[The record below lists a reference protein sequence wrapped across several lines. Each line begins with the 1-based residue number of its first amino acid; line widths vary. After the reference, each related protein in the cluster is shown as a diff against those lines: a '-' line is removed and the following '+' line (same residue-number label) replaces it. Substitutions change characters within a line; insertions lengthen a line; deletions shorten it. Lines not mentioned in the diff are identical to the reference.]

1 MNKNLISN
9 LGFMIKRDNILVSS
23 RVVANGLGK
32 LNKTVMRDIRNICDR
47 LEKDNNFSREQICT
61 LYIESSYIAENG
73 KQNKEI
79 LMTKQG
85 FLLYVFNIQG
95 YDIFKLQYINE
106 FDRLQDLLR
115 ERQSEEWLQTR
126 KQGKLVRRGETDVIQ
141 QLIQYAINLG
151 CKNTKFFY
159 SNYSKMVNK
168 FNGIGT
174 GQREFVDW
182 TTLNKIAQSEDIVQ
196 KEILKGMEQGLH
208 YSVIYEKCKEKV
220 QQYID
225 LVGIDVKLINGGKL
239 IEK

>member
-1 MNKNLISN
+1 MSKNLISN
-9 LGFMIKRDNILVSS
+9 LGFMIKKGNILVSS
-23 RVVANGLGK
+23 RVIANGLGK
-32 LNKTVMRDIRNICDR
+32 EHKHLLRDIDVIIKR
-47 LEKDNNFSREQICT
+47 LENNKDFNKDQIWT
-61 LYIESSYIAENG
+61 LFIASEYKGKNG
-73 KQNKEI
+73 KMNREI

-115 ERQSEEWLQTR
+115 EKQSEEWLKTR

-159 SNYSKMVNK
+159 SNYTRMVNK

-174 GQREFVDW
+174 GQREFADW
-182 TTLNKIAQSEDIVQ
+182 ITLNKIAQSEDIVQ

-208 YSVIYEKCKEKV
+208 YSVIYERCKEKV
-220 QQYID
+220 KQYID

>member
-1 MNKNLISN
+1 MSKNLISN
-9 LGFMIKRDNILVSS
+9 LGFMIKKDNILVSS

-32 LNKTVMRDIRNICDR
+32 EHKHLLRDINVIMKR
-47 LEKDNNFSREQICT
+47 LENNKDFNKDQIWT
-61 LYIESSYIAENG
+61 LFIASEYKGKNG
-73 KQNKEI
+73 RMNREI

-115 ERQSEEWLQTR
+115 EKQSEEWLKTR

-141 QLIQYAINLG
+141 QLIQYAINSG

-159 SNYSKMVNK
+159 SNYTKMVNK

-174 GQREFVDW
+174 GQREFADW
-182 TTLNKIAQSEDIVQ
+182 DTLNKIAQSEDLVQ
-196 KEILKGMEQGLH
+196 KEILKSMKQGLH
-208 YSVIYEKCKEKV
+208 YSVIYERCKEKV
-220 QQYID
+220 KQYID
-225 LVGIDVKLINGGKL
+225 LVGTDVKLIGGKN
-239 IEK
+239 E

>member
-9 LGFMIKRDNILVSS
+9 LGFMIKKDNILVSS

-47 LEKDNNFSREQICT
+47 LEKDNSFNREQMCT

-115 ERQSEEWLQTR
+115 EKQSEEWLQTR
-126 KQGKLVRRGETDVIQ
+126 KQGKLIRRGETDVIQ
-141 QLIQYAINLG
+141 QLVQYAINLG

-182 TTLNKIAQSEDIVQ
+182 TTLNKIAQSEDLVQ

-208 YSVIYEKCKEKV
+208 YSVIYERCKEKV
-220 QQYID
+220 KQYID
-225 LVGIDVKLINGGKL
+225 LVGTDVKLIGGKN
-239 IEK
+239 E

>member
-9 LGFMIKRDNILVSS
+9 LGFMIKKDEVLVSS

-32 LNKTVMRDIRNICDR
+32 QHKHLLRDIDVIIER
-47 LEKDNNFSREQICT
+47 LENNKDFNKDQIWT
-61 LYIESSYIAENG
+61 LFIASEYKGKNG
-73 KQNKEI
+73 KMNREI

-115 ERQSEEWLQTR
+115 EKQSEEWLQTR

-141 QLIQYAINLG
+141 QLVQYAINLG

-168 FNGIGT
+168 FNGIWT

-182 TTLNKIAQSEDIVQ
+182 GTLMKISQSEDLVQ

-220 QQYID
+220 KQYID
-225 LVGIDVKLINGGKL
+225 LVGTNVKLIGGKN
-239 IEK
+239 E

>member
-1 MNKNLISN
+1 MSKNLISN
-9 LGFMIKRDNILVSS
+9 LGFIIKEDNILVSS
-23 RVVANGLGK
+23 RIIANGLGK
-32 LNKTVMRDIRNICDR
+32 EHKHLLRDIDVIMKR
-47 LEKDNNFSREQICT
+47 LENNKDFNKDQIWTLFIVSEYKGKNGRMSR
-61 LYIESSYIAENG
+61 
-73 KQNKEI
+73 EI

-115 ERQSEEWLQTR
+115 EKQSEEWLQTR

-182 TTLNKIAQSEDIVQ
+182 ATLNKIAQSEDLVQ

-208 YSVIYEKCKEKV
+208 YSVIYERCKKKV
-220 QQYID
+220 KQYID
-225 LVGIDVKLINGGKL
+225 LVGTDVKLIGGKN
-239 IEK
+239 E

>member
-9 LGFMIKRDNILVSS
+9 LGFMIKKDNILVSS

-32 LNKTVMRDIRNICDR
+32 EHKHLLRDIDVIMKR
-47 LEKDNNFSREQICT
+47 LENNKDFNKDQIWTLFIASEYKGKNGRMSR
-61 LYIESSYIAENG
+61 
-73 KQNKEI
+73 EI

-115 ERQSEEWLQTR
+115 EKQSEEWLQTR

-182 TTLNKIAQSEDIVQ
+182 TTLNKIAQSEDLVQ

-208 YSVIYEKCKEKV
+208 YSVIYERCKEKV
-220 QQYID
+220 KQYID
-225 LVGIDVKLINGGKL
+225 LVGTDVKLINGGKN
-239 IEK
+239 E

>member
-9 LGFMIKRDNILVSS
+9 LGFMIKKDEVLVSS

-32 LNKTVMRDIRNICDR
+32 QHKHLLRDIDVIMER
-47 LEKDNNFSREQICT
+47 LENNKDFNKDQIWT
-61 LYIESSYIAENG
+61 LFIASEYKGKNG
-73 KQNKEI
+73 KMNREI

-115 ERQSEEWLQTR
+115 EKQSEEWLQTR

-141 QLIQYAINLG
+141 QLVQYAINLG

-168 FNGIGT
+168 FNDIWT

-182 TTLNKIAQSEDIVQ
+182 GTLMKISQSEDLVQ

-220 QQYID
+220 KQYID
-225 LVGIDVKLINGGKL
+225 LVGTNVKLIGGKN
-239 IEK
+239 E

>member
-9 LGFMIKRDNILVSS
+9 LGFMIKKDEVLVSS

-32 LNKTVMRDIRNICDR
+32 QHKHLLRDIDVIMER
-47 LEKDNNFSREQICT
+47 LENNKDFNKDQIWT
-61 LYIESSYIAENG
+61 LFIASEYKGKNG
-73 KQNKEI
+73 KMNREI

-115 ERQSEEWLQTR
+115 EKQSEEWLQTR

-141 QLIQYAINLG
+141 QLVQYAINLG

-168 FNGIGT
+168 FNGIWT

-182 TTLNKIAQSEDIVQ
+182 GTLMKISQSEDLVQ

-220 QQYID
+220 KQYID
-225 LVGIDVKLINGGKL
+225 LVGTNVKLIGGKN
-239 IEK
+239 E

>member
-9 LGFMIKRDNILVSS
+9 LGFMIKKDEVLVSS

-32 LNKTVMRDIRNICDR
+32 QHKHLLRDIDVIMER
-47 LEKDNNFSREQICT
+47 LENNKDFNKDQIWT
-61 LYIESSYIAENG
+61 LFIASEYKGKNG
-73 KQNKEI
+73 KMNREI

-115 ERQSEEWLQTR
+115 EKQSEEWLQTR

-141 QLIQYAINLG
+141 QLVQYAINLG

-168 FNGIGT
+168 FNGIRT

-182 TTLNKIAQSEDIVQ
+182 GTLMKISQSEDLVQ

-220 QQYID
+220 KQYID
-225 LVGIDVKLINGGKL
+225 LVGTNVKLIGGKN
-239 IEK
+239 E

>member
-1 MNKNLISN
+1 MSKNLISN
-9 LGFMIKRDNILVSS
+9 LGFMIKKDNILVSS

-32 LNKTVMRDIRNICDR
+32 EHKHLLRDIDVIMER
-47 LEKDNNFSREQICT
+47 LENNKDFNKDQIWTLFIASEYKGKNGRMSR
-61 LYIESSYIAENG
+61 
-73 KQNKEI
+73 EI

-115 ERQSEEWLQTR
+115 EKQSEEWLQTR

-141 QLIQYAINLG
+141 QLIQYAINSG

-159 SNYSKMVNK
+159 SNYTKMVNK

-174 GQREFVDW
+174 GQREFADW
-182 TTLNKIAQSEDIVQ
+182 ATLNKIAQSED
-196 KEILKGMEQGLH
+196 
-208 YSVIYEKCKEKV
+208 
-220 QQYID
+220 
-225 LVGIDVKLINGGKL
+225 LV
-239 IEK
+239 

>member
-1 MNKNLISN
+1 MSNNLISN
-9 LGFMIKRDNILVSS
+9 LGFMIKKDNILVSS
-23 RVVANGLGK
+23 RVIANGLGK
-32 LNKTVMRDIRNICDR
+32 EHKHLLRDIDVIIKR
-47 LEKDNNFSREQICT
+47 LENNKDFNKDQIWT
-61 LYIESSYIAENG
+61 LFIASGYKGKNG
-73 KQNKEI
+73 RMNREI

-115 ERQSEEWLQTR
+115 EKQSEEWLKTR

-159 SNYSKMVNK
+159 SNYTRMVNK

-174 GQREFVDW
+174 GQREFADW
-182 TTLNKIAQSEDIVQ
+182 ITLNKIAQSEDIVQ

-208 YSVIYEKCKEKV
+208 YSVIYERCKEKV
-220 QQYID
+220 KQYID

>member
-1 MNKNLISN
+1 MSKNLISN
-9 LGFMIKRDNILVSS
+9 LGFIIKEDNILVSS
-23 RVVANGLGK
+23 RIIANGLGK
-32 LNKTVMRDIRNICDR
+32 EHKHLLRDIDVIIKR
-47 LEKDNNFSREQICT
+47 LENNKDFNKDQIWTLFIASEYKGKNGRMSR
-61 LYIESSYIAENG
+61 
-73 KQNKEI
+73 EI

-115 ERQSEEWLQTR
+115 EKQSEEWLQTR

-168 FNGIGT
+168 FNSIGT

-182 TTLNKIAQSEDIVQ
+182 GTLMKIAQSEDIVQ

-208 YSVIYEKCKEKV
+208 YSVIYERCKEKV
-220 QQYID
+220 KQYID
-225 LVGIDVKLINGGKL
+225 LVGTDVKLIGGKN
-239 IEK
+239 E

>member
-9 LGFMIKRDNILVSS
+9 LGFMIKRDEVLVSS

-32 LNKTVMRDIRNICDR
+32 QHKHLLRDIDVIMER
-47 LEKDNNFSREQICT
+47 LENNKDFNKDQIWT
-61 LYIESSYIAENG
+61 LFIASEYKGKNG
-73 KQNKEI
+73 KMNREI

-115 ERQSEEWLQTR
+115 EKQSEEWLQTR

-141 QLIQYAINLG
+141 QLVQYAINLG

-168 FNGIGT
+168 FNGIWT

-182 TTLNKIAQSEDIVQ
+182 GTLMKISQSEDLVQ

-220 QQYID
+220 KQYID
-225 LVGIDVKLINGGKL
+225 LVGTNVKLIGGKN
-239 IEK
+239 E

>member
-9 LGFMIKRDNILVSS
+9 LGFMIKKDNILVSS
-23 RVVANGLGK
+23 RVIANGLGK
-32 LNKTVMRDIRNICDR
+32 EHKHLLRDIDVIMKR
-47 LEKDNNFSREQICT
+47 LENNKDFNKDQIWTLFIVSEYKGKNGRMSR
-61 LYIESSYIAENG
+61 
-73 KQNKEI
+73 EI

-115 ERQSEEWLQTR
+115 EKQSEEWLQTR

-182 TTLNKIAQSEDIVQ
+182 GTLMKIAQSEDIVQ

-208 YSVIYEKCKEKV
+208 YSVIYERCKEKV
-220 QQYID
+220 KQYID
-225 LVGIDVKLINGGKL
+225 LVGTDVKLIGGKN
-239 IEK
+239 E

>member
-1 MNKNLISN
+1 MSKNLISN
-9 LGFMIKRDNILVSS
+9 LGFIIKEDNILVSS
-23 RVVANGLGK
+23 RIIANGLGK
-32 LNKTVMRDIRNICDR
+32 EHKHLLRDIDVIIKR
-47 LEKDNNFSREQICT
+47 LENNKDFNKDQIWTLFIASEYKGKNGRMSR
-61 LYIESSYIAENG
+61 
-73 KQNKEI
+73 EI

-115 ERQSEEWLQTR
+115 EKQSEEWLQTR

-159 SNYSKMVNK
+159 SNYTKMVNK

-174 GQREFVDW
+174 GQREFANW
-182 TTLNKIAQSEDIVQ
+182 ATLNKIAQSEDLVQ

-208 YSVIYEKCKEKV
+208 YSVIYERCKEKV
-220 QQYID
+220 KQYID
-225 LVGIDVKLINGGKL
+225 LVGTDVKLIGGKN
-239 IEK
+239 E

>member
-1 MNKNLISN
+1 MSKNLISN
-9 LGFMIKRDNILVSS
+9 LGFEIKKDEVLVSS
-23 RVVANGLGK
+23 KVVAEKLGK
-32 LNKTVMRDIRNICDR
+32 KNKNVMRDIENIVLR
-47 LEKDNNFSREQICT
+47 LIKNKELTTAQICA
-61 LYIESSYIAENG
+61 LFIESNYIASNG
-73 KQNKEI
+73 KTNKQY
-79 LMTKQG
+79 LLTKKG
-85 FLLYVFNIQG
+85 FLLYIFNIQG
-95 YDIFKLQYINE
+95 YDMFKLQYINE
-106 FDRLQDLLR
+106 FDRLQNLLK
-115 ERQSEEWLQTR
+115 EKQSEEWLKTR

-182 TTLNKIAQSEDIVQ
+182 GTLMKIAQSEDIVQ

-208 YSVIYEKCKEKV
+208 YSVIYERCKEKV
-220 QQYID
+220 KQYID

-239 IEK
+239 IEE

>member
-1 MNKNLISN
+1 MSKNLISN
-9 LGFMIKRDNILVSS
+9 LGFMIKKDEVLVSS

-47 LEKDNNFSREQICT
+47 LEKDNNFSREQIST
-61 LYIESSYIAENG
+61 LYLESSYVAENG

-85 FLLYVFNIQG
+85 FLLYIFNIQG

-106 FDRLQDLLR
+106 FDRLQNLLR
-115 ERQSEEWLQTR
+115 EKQSEEWLQTR

-141 QLIQYAINLG
+141 QLVQYAINLG
-151 CKNTKFFY
+151 CRNTKFFY

-208 YSVIYEKCKEKV
+208 YSVIYERCKEKV
-220 QQYID
+220 KQYID
-225 LVGIDVKLINGGKL
+225 LVGTDVKLIGGGNL